1 MPQIKTWNDSAK
13 WRYKCP
19 ECRST
24 YWRVHDGTFGCRHCG
39 QTVEALLDGKTG
51 ELVPRE
57 DFEFVGPEAG
67 EKAAY
72 DPTRDV

>member
-1 MPQIKTWNDSAK
+1 MPRIDTTDDQER

-24 YWRVHDGTFGCRHCG
+24 NWRVHDGTFGCLRCG
-39 QTVEALLDGKTG
+39 ETLGALLDSKNGQIVRRP
-51 ELVPRE
+51 E
-57 DFEFVGPEAG
+57 FEFVGPEAG

-72 DPTRDV
+72 DPTEVL